1 MNNLRSQE
9 GNMRK
14 SILAVCMFIL
24 LCLLSCDINALNN
37 LLSEV
42 REKFLDENKND
53 KDHRQGNQEEKEQED
68 VISNVKEREIQQDM
82 ELEPVNAGFA
92 VSQQLYPYYLQEEIE
107 IKEEDLAPSTEYEKD
122 AQAEIENVKRALED
136 SKFDQLIENSRK
148 LQVEFKQ
155 LESDFYR
162 IFSELQTKLQEQRS
176 LPKINSQTDRT
187 KIQELIKLQNRFNEK
202 RTQIDMFMTQ
212 VDAGFNERSSAKY
225 FFEESEKILKGAIS
239 ERLRNKRRSYSSR
252 RGNSDLLAKKAQS
265 EVENSLSL
273 LESSS
278 GKIGEAMGIKKDIEE
293 LIKKAKSYLSSLAR

>member
-1 MNNLRSQE
+1 
-9 GNMRK
+9 MRK

-24 LCLLSCDINALNN
+24 LCLLSCDINALND
-37 LLSEV
+37 LLGKV
-42 REKFLDENKND
+42 GEKFLGENKND

-68 VISNVKEREIQQDM
+68 VISNVKEREIQQDI
-82 ELEPVNAGFA
+82 EVEPIVPVNAGIS
-92 VSQQLYPYYLQEEIE
+92 VSQQGYPYYIQEEEIE

-148 LQVEFKQ
+148 LQVESKQ

-225 FFEESEKILKGAIS
+225 FFEESEKTLKGAIS

-293 LIKKAKSYLSSLAR
+293 LIKEAKSYLSSLAR